1 MDVNDTDDANEDT
14 DDDDLAL
21 WRDWA
26 AVYAVAGLRDRGA
39 RAYIAFQY
47 RLLVTDDRSLV
58 HSGVTATYEILEL
71 PLSALRLGMF

>member
-58 HSGVTATYEILEL
+58 HSGATANS
-71 PLSALRLGMF
+71 SATTSSATPRHVLKV

>member
-1 MDVNDTDDANEDT
+1 MDVNDTDDAIDIDT

-26 AVYAVAGLRDRGA
+26 AVYAVAGLRDTGA

-47 RLLVTDDRSLV
+47 RLLVTDDSSLV
-58 HSGVTATYEILEL
+58 HLGATAT
-71 PLSALRLGMF
+71 